1 MDADL
6 VVVGAGVAGV
16 SAALLAAEM
25 GASVAVIEASE
36 RVGGYAAQFCC
47 KATDSCAF
55 CSVCTANE
63 IINKAPDAR
72 LIQPFLKS
80 KVTSVSAN
88 DGWFSLPISG
98 GTAPWILRAR
108 AIILATGYEQFDL
121 LRQAK
126 SATAFQVHPNIVS
139 ALEIEKS
146 LRTKGVV
153 VRPSDS
159 LSPQKIAFIQCV
171 GSRSRRWGSPECSRV
186 CCPYAIRI
194 ARRIKWENPASQITI
209 FHIDI
214 QAIRK
219 IAFNV
224 CEEFAK
230 ELRFIR
236 GIPSEV
242 SPVSENL
249 LRLKYEETETGAVK
263 TEEFDLVIPSTG
275 IIPRSDSIEVSEVF
289 GVKRD
294 SAGFFLSRAPFLP
307 HQTDRE
313 GIFLAGACTG
323 PKDIRDSIS
332 SGRAAALA
340 ALEWIDKV
348 SR

>member
-1 MDADL
+1 MNTDL
-6 VVVGAGVAGV
+6 AVVGGGVAGI
-16 SAALLAAEM
+16 SASVVAAEM
-25 GASVAVIEASE
+25 GASVAVIEASDK
-36 RVGGYAAQFCC
+36 VGGYAAQFCC

-63 IINKAPDAR
+63 LIDNALQNR
-72 LIQPFLKS
+72 LIRAHLQS
-80 KVTSVSAN
+80 KVASVSRDN
-88 DGWFSLPISG
+88 GGFSLSILGKSG
-98 GTAPWILRAR
+98 STTMRAR
-108 AIILATGYEQFDL
+108 AIIIATGYEPFDVK
-121 LRQAK
+121 AK
-126 SATAFQVHPNIVS
+126 GTTSFQLHPNIVS

-219 IAFNV
+219 IAFNA
-224 CEEFAK
+224 CKEFAK

-249 LRLKYEETETGAVK
+249 LRLKYEETGTGAVK

-275 IIPRSDSIEVSEVF
+275 ISPRSDSIEVSDIF

-294 SAGFFLSRAPFLP
+294 SAGFFLSRAPSLP
-307 HQTDRE
+307 HQSNRE
-313 GIFLAGACTG
+313 GIFLAGACNLSERHKG
-323 PKDIRDSIS
+323 FRLKRQS
-332 SGRAAALA
+332 SS
-340 ALEWIDKV
+340 V
-348 SR
+348 SSA

>member
-63 IINKAPDAR
+63 LIDNALQNR
-72 LIQPFLKS
+72 LIQTHLRS
-80 KVTSVSAN
+80 RVTSVSHN
-88 DGWFSLPISG
+88 NGWFSLSVSG
-98 GTAPWILRAR
+98 KSGSQTVRAR
-108 AIILATGYEQFDL
+108 SVILATGYEPFDVK
-121 LRQAK
+121 AK
-126 SATAFQVHPNIVS
+126 SATAFQAHPNIVG

-146 LRTKGVV
+146 LRTSGAVL
-153 VRPSDS
+153 RPSDAA
-159 LSPQKIAFIQCV
+159 SPQKVAFIQCV
-171 GSRSRRWGSPECSRV
+171 GSRSRRFGSPECSRV
-186 CCPYAIRI
+186 CCPYAIRL

>member
-1 MDADL
+1 MDTDL
-6 VVVGAGVAGV
+6 AVVGAGIAGISASLFAAGMGV
-16 SAALLAAEM
+16 SVAL
-25 GASVAVIEASE
+25 IEADE
-36 RVGGYAAQFCC
+36 KLGGHAAQFCC

-55 CSVCTANE
+55 CSVCTASE
-63 IINKAPDAR
+63 LINGALQNR
-72 LIQPFLKS
+72 LIRAHLQS
-80 KVTSVSAN
+80 KVASVSLDN
-88 DGWFSLPISG
+88 GGFSLSVLGKSMSTI
-98 GTAPWILRAR
+98 IRAR
-108 AIILATGYEQFDL
+108 AIIIATGYEPFDPKA
-121 LRQAK
+121 R
-126 SATAFQVHPNIVS
+126 SATSFQVHPNIVS
-139 ALEIEKS
+139 AFEIEKS
-146 LRTKGVV
+146 LRTKGAV

-186 CCPYAIRI
+186 CCPYALRL
-194 ARRIKWENPASQITI
+194 ARRIKWENPASQITV
-209 FHIDI
+209 FHMDI

-219 IAFNV
+219 IAVNTY
-224 CEEFAK
+224 EEFAK

-242 SPVSENL
+242 APVSENL
-249 LRLKYEETETGAVK
+249 LRLKYEETESGAVK

-275 IIPRSDSIEVSEVF
+275 IIPRSDSAEVSEVF

-294 SAGFFLSRAPFLP
+294 SAGFFLSRAPLLP
-307 HQTDRE
+307 HHSSRE
-313 GIFLAGACTG
+313 GVFLAGASAG

-340 ALEWIDKV
+340 TLEWIEKV